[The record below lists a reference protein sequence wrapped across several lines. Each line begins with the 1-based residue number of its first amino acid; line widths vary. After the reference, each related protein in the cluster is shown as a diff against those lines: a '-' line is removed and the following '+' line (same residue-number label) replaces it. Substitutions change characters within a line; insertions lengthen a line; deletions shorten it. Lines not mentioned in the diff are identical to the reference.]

1 MTKTDTHLLFVS
13 ATAAMV
19 VLAMLALGIPTRAA
33 AATPPARSPQSA
45 EASPAIAYAP
55 NVPPPITRHE
65 PAIVRVH
72 LDAVASTI
80 ELAPGI
86 KYDAWTFNGK
96 VPGPMIRARVG
107 DTLEVT
113 VTNHD
118 TSGMLHS
125 VDFHAVVFPA
135 GGARATE
142 VAPGKSVTARFPLRH
157 PGLFVYHCGTPPVP
171 DHIANGMYGM
181 ILVEPRE
188 GLPPVDHE
196 YYVLQSEFYAG
207 PLTFQ
212 GAKGWQAYYGLS
224 AATPRIL
231 SGMLSP
237 ESQTLTYDRDA
248 ALAEQPTFV
257 VFNGSYTA
265 LRPPHALTAKTGET
279 VRVYFGDIGP
289 NLDASF
295 HTIGE
300 IFTRVWRNGGLVDP
314 PSHGL
319 QTVLVPAGG
328 AVVTDMVAGPPGDYS
343 LVDHSIFRVL
353 KGAFGVLRVKP
364 ADH

>member
-1 MTKTDTHLLFVS
+1 M
-13 ATAAMV
+13 AV
-19 VLAMLALGIPTRAA
+19 VAMLALGVPTRAA
-33 AATPPARSPQSA
+33 SGA
-45 EASPAIAYAP
+45 EAPHSAKAEQASLAIAYAP
-55 NVPPPITRHE
+55 NVPPPITRRK
-65 PAIVRVH
+65 PAVVRVH
-72 LDAVASTI
+72 LDAVDSTI
-80 ELAPGI
+80 ELAPGM
-86 KYDAWTFNGK
+86 KYVAWTFNGH

-118 TSGMLHS
+118 KLGMLHS
-125 VDFHAVVFPA
+125 IDFHAVVFPA

-171 DHIANGMYGM
+171 DHIANGMYGV
-181 ILVEPRE
+181 ILVEPE
-188 GLPPVDHE
+188 AGLPPVDHE
-196 YYVLQSEFYAG
+196 YYVMQSEFYAG

-224 AATPRIL
+224 TATPRIL
-231 SGMLSP
+231 SGILTP
-237 ESQTLTYDRDA
+237 EPYMLTYDRDA
-248 ALAEQPTFV
+248 ALAELPTFV

-265 LRPPHALTAKTGET
+265 LRPPHELTAKTGET
-279 VRVYFGDIGP
+279 VRIYFGDIGP

-328 AVVTDMVAGPPGDYS
+328 AVITDMVTGPPGDYS

-353 KGAFGVLRVKP
+353 KGAFGVLRVK
-364 ADH
+364 AAGH